1 MAYTD
6 TRFKVENR
14 LLKHDEIRQLASLV
28 IDEPD
33 HYTVLGV
40 DREASF
46 EAINE
51 SYCLAVNNFH
61 PLKYQ
66 TPDESHSVLQWTLS
80 RAIRRIEQAYFV
92 LSSRTRRKDYDR
104 ILEHRAQVFATLP
117 KQEEAATH
125 KGNAEIWRAFA
136 TQRQTSNEGKGPA
149 TTEDE
154 KGSRVQENRRV
165 TRVTMQIPVIVT
177 LEPQWQ
183 EVAES
188 LNISPLGIKLA
199 LSHVVEPGTLLRLEL
214 PMPVSLRA
222 RDFEDEI
229 YTVNAYVLYITEK
242 RGRRFVAAEFI

>member
-1 MAYTD
+1 MEHNGTQ
-6 TRFKVENR
+6 FKIEHR
-14 LLKHDEIRQLASLV
+14 LLKHDELKQLANLI

-40 DREASF
+40 DLDASF

-66 TPDESHSVLQWTLS
+66 TPDQSHSVLQWTLS
-80 RAIRRIEQAYFV
+80 RAIRRIEQAYFI

-104 ILEHRAQVFATLP
+104 VLAHRSQVFSTAP
-117 KQEEAATH
+117 KQEDPVMH

-136 TQRQTSNEGKGPA
+136 TQKQTS
-149 TTEDE
+149 DE
-154 KGSRVQENRRV
+154 RKCSTAPDEEKSSRSQENRRV

-177 LEPQWQ
+177 LEPQWL

-188 LNISPLGIKLA
+188 LNISPLGIKLV
-199 LSHVVEPGTLLRLEL
+199 LSHGVEPGTLLRLEL

-242 RGRRFVAAEFI
+242 RGKRLVAAEFV

>member
-1 MAYTD
+1 MEYTD
-6 TRFKVENR
+6 TKFKVENR
-14 LLKHDEIRQLASLV
+14 FLKHDEIKQLATLI

-40 DREASF
+40 DCDASF
-46 EAINE
+46 ESINQ
-51 SYCLAVNNFH
+51 SYCLAVNYFH

-80 RAIRRIEQAYFV
+80 RAIRRIEQAYFI
-92 LSSRTRRKDYDR
+92 LSSRTRRKDYDHV
-104 ILEHRAQVFATLP
+104 LAHRSQVFSNLP
-117 KQEEAATH
+117 KQEDSALH

-136 TQRQTSNEGKGPA
+136 TQRQTPGEKGS
-149 TTEDE
+149 TKLDDE
-154 KGSRVQENRRV
+154 KGCQSQENRRV

-183 EVAES
+183 EIAES
-188 LNISPLGIKLA
+188 MNISPLGIKLV
-199 LSHVVEPGTLLRLEL
+199 LSHAVEPGTLLRLEL

-222 RDFEDEI
+222 RDFENEI

-242 RGRRFVAAEFI
+242 KGKRLVAAEFV

>member
-1 MAYTD
+1 MEYND
-6 TRFKVENR
+6 NQFKVENR
-14 LLKHDEIRQLASLV
+14 LLKHDEIKQLANLI

-40 DREASF
+40 DLDASF

-66 TPDESHSVLQWTLS
+66 TSDQSHSVLQWTLS
-80 RAIRRIEQAYFV
+80 RAIRRIEQAYFI

-104 ILEHRAQVFATLP
+104 VVAHRSHVFSTAL
-117 KQEEAATH
+117 KQEDSIIH

-136 TQRQTSNEGKGPA
+136 TQKQTSNQV
-149 TTEDE
+149 
-154 KGSRVQENRRV
+154 KGSTTPDDDRGQENRRV

-188 LNISPLGIKLA
+188 LNISPLGIKLV
-199 LSHVVEPGTLLRLEL
+199 LSHTVEPGTLLRLEL

-242 RGRRFVAAEFI
+242 RGKRLVAAEFV

>member
-6 TRFKVENR
+6 THFKIENR
-14 LLKHDEIRQLASLV
+14 LLKHDEIKQLANLI

-40 DREASF
+40 DLDASF

-66 TPDESHSVLQWTLS
+66 TPDQSHGALQWTLS
-80 RAIRRIEQAYFV
+80 RAIRRIEQAYFI

-104 ILEHRAQVFATLP
+104 ILAHRSEVFSTAP
-117 KQEEAATH
+117 KQEESAIH

-136 TQRQTSNEGKGPA
+136 TQRN
-149 TTEDE
+149 DE
-154 KGSRVQENRRV
+154 KGSTTPDDEKSSRSQENRRV

-188 LNISPLGIKLA
+188 LNISPLGIKLV
-199 LSHVVEPGTLLRLEL
+199 LSHQVEPGALLRLEL

-229 YTVNAYVLYITEK
+229 YTVKAYVLYITEK
-242 RGRRFVAAEFI
+242 RGKRLVAAEFV